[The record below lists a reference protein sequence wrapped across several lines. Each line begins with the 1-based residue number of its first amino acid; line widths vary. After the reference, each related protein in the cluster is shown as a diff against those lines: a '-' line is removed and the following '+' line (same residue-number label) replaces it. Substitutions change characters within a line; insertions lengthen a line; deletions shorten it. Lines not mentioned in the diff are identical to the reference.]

1 MSDLDPVLKA
11 RDVLLEDICRKLE
24 VAVAEFD
31 RGEGIDLDVVVEQLQ
46 QKLRSAKE
54 GV

>member
-11 RDVLLEDICRKLE
+11 RADLLKDIRRK
-24 VAVAEFD
+24 VAVAELD
-31 RGEGIDLDVVVEQLQ
+31 GGEDIDVDVVVEQLQ